1 MSEQSLQQIRQWR
14 EQYRQNNGASP
25 LEDIT
30 QLDAQLDLT
39 HAHPSGIAQLF
50 ASGHVQLQSLFR
62 DSGMLKSSQHRLQ
75 RVLEDAIAVE
85 SATGY
90 AQLSLASG
98 IATWKDHAMP
108 LLLYPVAV
116 VRDTE
121 RDTLAHAQIRFIAA
135 PSFNPAFIEAMH
147 RNGVNIDASQLLDSS
162 QYADNAPEV
171 SALISKVNSI
181 VGSAVDSFVVDRQMI
196 VGCFMRPATLFL
208 QESDHIIERIAQGKT
223 GSDVLDALAGDSQ
236 AAGYLSS
243 YPVAQYAPF
252 DSDPHDELEIGDV
265 DNVTR
270 YAANIASSGAS
281 AFVDLPDARRSASVA
296 AAIASRVVMNG
307 RTVLYVPAVAEH
319 KRAFTRF
326 LKHHELNNIVVD
338 VADPA
343 CNSTIDHQLIA
354 AVGYQAGTASSHF
367 DQLADELVGVRA
379 RLTKYL
385 GDLHGKNSEW
395 GVSAYETIQ
404 NLARIS
410 AMDTHPS
417 THVRLSAN
425 TARTIGNH
433 LDEWSEKLVRAG
445 ELGEFTISP
454 DDTAW
459 YRASLYSD
467 QDAIDAYQRA
477 VRLLDTLLPTLRNQ
491 IRSVVETCGFAVPND
506 IQEWGRQVSVL
517 KNLRR
522 VLDVFQPQ
530 IFERD
535 IQSLIRATVPKE
547 QRKTQDGNMGFWE
560 RRRLIKEAKSMLRVG
575 AHVEDLHEALIVVD
589 RQAGQWRQCVPH
601 GGWPVLPPKLND
613 ILETNDALVADLT
626 SLNTVLATTP
636 QGAALETVSF
646 MDLEQRLRA
655 LFDDHKALDTLPERS
670 RLEREFKNQGLTEL
684 VDDLRNRHVS
694 TQEVAG
700 ELQLSWWTTVF
711 ELIVHA
717 SAVIANQDGSVLSAA
732 SERFAQVD
740 SEHVASVGPMISQE
754 MTKRLSELLY
764 SRSHEANQLHTL
776 LAAPAPVSLGR
787 LRRDYPKIMAATKP
801 IMVATPAALV
811 AGTPMMHMAD
821 VAIIDA
827 CSHMDPIELLSVLM
841 RANQVIV
848 LAHKETISSPAIARL
863 TSMLHQLRLDE
874 RPVRR
879 DVRLANF
886 LSTHGYGPV
895 VVPLS
900 PVSQQTVTYTRVHT
914 TGVPSQI
921 AGIVDSNKAEI
932 DVVVDAVRTRAQS
945 FTIVPAA
952 YLLTIVT
959 FSHAHR
965 HRIGAELKAVS
976 AKEPGL
982 RKFLRHVR
990 IVDLDELSAATATD
1004 CIITFGFAPTSHGRL
1019 MQQFDELDAAGSDK
1033 MLLDALATASNRVD
1047 IISAFGSDDLDDDRL
1062 RQAGPQLMKQLLQWC
1077 EHLETASVP
1086 QAIAEHE
1093 DTDALLTD
1101 LADRIRARGLQVQL
1115 NYGFEHGMRIPM
1127 VVGLPDKPPVLAIV
1141 TDDNRFMAV
1150 ASTRRRHRF
1159 NKDDL
1164 ESLGW
1169 SVLDVWSVAA
1179 FVNPDKEVDRVVSRM
1194 ARLVGD
1200 EQ

>member
-1 MSEQSLQQIRQWR
+1 MSKQSLQQIQQWR
-14 EQYRQNNGASP
+14 EQYRRNNGASP
-25 LEDIT
+25 LEDIS

-75 RVLEDAIAVE
+75 RVMEDAISVE

-116 VRDTE
+116 VRDTQ

-135 PSFNPAFIEAMH
+135 PNFNPAFIEAM
-147 RNGVNIDASQLLDSS
+147 RRSGVHIDESQLLDSS

-171 SALISKVNSI
+171 SALISRVNSI
-181 VGSAVDSFVVDRQMI
+181 VGSAVDSFSVDRQMI
-196 VGCFMRPATLFL
+196 LGCFMRPATLFL
-208 QESDHIIERIAQGKT
+208 QESDHIIRSIEQGKT
-223 GSDVLDALAGDSQ
+223 GSDILDAFAGDEQ
-236 AAGYLSS
+236 AASYLST
-243 YPVAQYAPF
+243 YPVAQYTPF
-252 DSDPHDELEIGDV
+252 DSDPHDELEVGDV

-270 YAANIASSGAS
+270 YAAHIASTGAS
-281 AFVDLPDARRSASVA
+281 AFVDLPDARRSAQTA

-326 LKHHELNNIVVD
+326 MKHHELHNIVVD

-354 AVGYQAGTASSHF
+354 AVGYQNGTAGSHF

-410 AMDTHPS
+410 AMETHPS

-425 TARTIGNH
+425 TARKIANN
-433 LDEWSEKLVRAG
+433 LDEWAAKLVRAG
-445 ELGEFTISP
+445 ELGEYTISP

-459 YRASLYSD
+459 YRAAIYND
-467 QDAIDAYQRA
+467 QDAIVAYQRV

-506 IQEWGRQVSVL
+506 LQEWGRQVSVL

-535 IQSLIRATVPKE
+535 IDALIRATVSKD
-547 QRKTQDGNMGFWE
+547 QRKKQDQPMGFWE
-560 RRRLIKEAKSMLRVG
+560 RRRLVKEAKSMLRVG
-575 AHVEDLHEALIVVD
+575 AHVEDLHDALVVVE
-589 RQAGQWRQCVPH
+589 RQAEQWRQCVPH

-613 ILETNDALVADLT
+613 IIETHDALISDIT
-626 SLNTVLATTP
+626 SLNTLLVTTP
-636 QGAALETVSF
+636 QGAALETVPF

-670 RLEREFKNQGLTEL
+670 RLEREFKNEGLTEL
-684 VDDLRNRHVS
+684 VDDLCKRHIS

-700 ELQLSWWTTVF
+700 ELQLAWWTTVF
-711 ELIVHA
+711 ELIVHS

-740 SEHVASVGPMISQE
+740 SEHVGSIGPMISQE

-776 LAAPAPVSLGR
+776 LAAPAPMSLGR
-787 LRRDYPKIMAATKP
+787 LSHDYPKIMAATKP
-801 IMVATPAALV
+801 IIVATPAALV
-811 AGTPMMHMAD
+811 AGTPVTQIAD
-821 VAIIDA
+821 VVILDA
-827 CSHMDPIELLSVLM
+827 CSHMDPLELLSVLV
-841 RANQVIV
+841 RARQVIV

-879 DVRLANF
+879 DVRLASF
-886 LSTHGYGPV
+886 LSTHGFGPV

-900 PVSQQTVTYTRVHT
+900 PVPQQTVTYTRVHT

-921 AGIVDSNKAEI
+921 AGIVDTNKKEV
-932 DVVVDAVRTRAQS
+932 DVVVEAVRTRAQS
-945 FTIVPAA
+945 FTIVPAS

-959 FSHAHR
+959 FTHAHR

-976 AKEPGL
+976 MKEPGL

-990 IVDLDELSAATATD
+990 IVDLDELSAATVTD
-1004 CIITFGFAPTSHGRL
+1004 CIVTFGFAPTMHGRL
-1019 MQQFDELDAAGSDK
+1019 MQQFDELDAPGSDK
-1033 MLLDALATASNRVD
+1033 MLLDALSVASNRVD
-1047 IISAFGSDDLDDDRL
+1047 IVSSFGSEDLDDDRL
-1062 RQAGPQLMKQLLQWC
+1062 RQSGPQLMKQLLQWC
-1077 EHLETASVP
+1077 ERLETMPVP
-1086 QAIAEHE
+1086 QAVAHHE
-1093 DTDALLTD
+1093 GEDALLTD
-1101 LADRIRARGLQVQL
+1101 LADRIRARGLNVEL
-1115 NYGFEHGMRIPM
+1115 NYGIEHGMHIPM
-1127 VVGLPDKPPVLAIV
+1127 VVGLPEKPPVLAIV
-1141 TDDNRFMAV
+1141 TDDNRFMSV

-1169 SVLDVWSVAA
+1169 SVIDVWSVAA

-1194 ARLVGD
+1194 AKLVGD